1 MRREVV
7 PLTMESSMRTTRLP
21 STMLRT
27 ADSFSFTPISLRDW
41 DGIMKVLPT
50 YLLLISPISY
60 GMPLTSL

>member
-1 MRREVV
+1 
-7 PLTMESSMRTTRLP
+7 
-21 STMLRT
+21 MLRT